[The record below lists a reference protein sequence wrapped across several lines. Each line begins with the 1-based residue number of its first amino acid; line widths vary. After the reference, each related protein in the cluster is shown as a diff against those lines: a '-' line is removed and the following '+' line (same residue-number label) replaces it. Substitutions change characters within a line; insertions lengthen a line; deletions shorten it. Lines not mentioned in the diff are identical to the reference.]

1 MSRANHDPGWI
12 VLSVDNLTPPRRD
25 TVRWLEVQE
34 PDAIR
39 LAAQDLCSWR
49 QGVPVMTSVIIDAVQ
64 KDGDIAKFCKLV
76 EARVAQIR
84 RRAEM
89 KALVDLPLTN
99 RGEA

>member
-1 MSRANHDPGWI
+1 M
-12 VLSVDNLTPPRRD
+12 TPPRRG
-25 TVRWLEVQE
+25 TVRWLEAQE
-34 PDAIR
+34 PAVIR

-76 EARVAQIR
+76 EGRVAQIQ

-89 KALVDLPLTN
+89 KTLVDLPLTN
-99 RGEA
+99 RREA